1 MSKRKQI
8 VECKSVA
15 DVVYWL
21 QAAGIAFAVGYQIND
36 YFRLTQRLGD
46 AIDAVREAM
55 MFMRYGS
62 TLADLERAISTLE
75 QAGITVPAEIQSIAN
90 DPREGNDSEI
100 PATNIAMARA
110 WLDSAL
116 QHLREAQAQAQNGD
130 STELRSDQEPR
141 EEKGD
146 VTTEVKSAGAH
157 DLYR

>member
-1 MSKRKQI
+1 
-8 VECKSVA
+8 
-15 DVVYWL
+15 
-21 QAAGIAFAVGYQIND
+21 
-36 YFRLTQRLGD
+36 
-46 AIDAVREAM
+46 
-55 MFMRYGS
+55 MRYGS

-116 QHLREAQAQAQNGD
+116 QHLQEAQAQAQNGD
-130 STELRSDQEPR
+130 SNEMRSDHEPR